1 MPAKSGSGVNNRDSR
16 GQRLGVKCYAG
27 ETVKAGSIIVRQR
40 GSRITAGANVKLGR
54 DYTLFSLVPGIVK
67 YEKGGQRVTVIPA
80 AAKAEAPARA

>member
-67 YEKGGQRVTVIPA
+67 YEKNGQRVMVIPA
-80 AAKAEAPARA
+80 AAAEG